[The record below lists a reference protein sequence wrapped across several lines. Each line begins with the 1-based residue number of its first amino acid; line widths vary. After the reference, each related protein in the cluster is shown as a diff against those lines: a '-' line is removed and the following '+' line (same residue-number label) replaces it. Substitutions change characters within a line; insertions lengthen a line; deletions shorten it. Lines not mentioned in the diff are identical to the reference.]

1 MSVDNKNTFSPN
13 QTSPSEPVP
22 PVGNAARQHLR
33 TAMARH
39 EEDDIEGALA
49 EARAALEL
57 APEFADAR
65 SYLGSTLIT
74 KQGRYAEGLAELER
88 ARESAMDDPALHYT
102 LGWCYEFVAH
112 RITRRLRRSA
122 KGASTGNNAQQ
133 RRLDRLQKA
142 VNEYARLLKLPSRE
156 RTIKSIQVKQ
166 TRSANQ
172 SSETIKPCER
182 ETPS

>member
-1 MSVDNKNTFSPN
+1 MAGETLTPKT
-13 QTSPSEPVP
+13 
-22 PVGNAARQHLR
+22 AREHLR
-33 TAMARH
+33 AAMARH

-102 LGWCYEFVAH
+102 LGWCYEFVAY
-112 RITRRLRRSA
+112 RLARRPTRAGTAAGGGLEPAELYHKAEASLRRCLELRPEA
-122 KGASTGNNAQQ
+122 KLRDDAKDLLSTIIKE
-133 RRLDRLQKA
+133 D
-142 VNEYARLLKLPSRE
+142 VN
-156 RTIKSIQVKQ
+156 
-166 TRSANQ
+166 
-172 SSETIKPCER
+172 
-182 ETPS
+182 